1 MSEAFCKIIYII
13 RLLKRREKEELK
25 KLTEERGKKKERG
38 KEEPDDVNN
47 FYKKLWS
54 HFKPWVLLSILIG
67 YIVLWKLHVWE
78 KSGSKFRGQNW
89 FFKL

>member
-38 KEEPDDVNN
+38 KEAPDDVNN
-47 FYKKLWS
+47 FYKKL
-54 HFKPWVLLSILIG
+54 
-67 YIVLWKLHVWE
+67 
-78 KSGSKFRGQNW
+78 
-89 FFKL
+89 